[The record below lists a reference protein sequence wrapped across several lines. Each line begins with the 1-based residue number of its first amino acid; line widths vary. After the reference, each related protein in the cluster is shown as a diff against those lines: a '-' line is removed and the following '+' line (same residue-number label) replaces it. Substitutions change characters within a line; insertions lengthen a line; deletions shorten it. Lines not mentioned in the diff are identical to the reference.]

1 MQVLT
6 MKHYSIGA
14 WTIKPGRENEF
25 ISAWN
30 GFAQWTTEVTFGASQ
45 GTLVQDIDEPRLF
58 YCFWPF
64 NSADDVRDWRSEPKF
79 REFMMRMRAFCE
91 SCHPSIA
98 RVVGKV
104 GGDPLPDRV

>member
-1 MQVLT
+1 MREQILT
-6 MKHYSIGA
+6 TKHFSIGA

-30 GFAQWTTEVTFGASQ
+30 DFAQWTTELTSGASQ

-64 NSADDVRDWRSEPKF
+64 DDADAVRDWRSEPKY

-91 SCHPSIA
+91 SYSPSIT
-98 RVVGKV
+98 RLVGKV
-104 GGDPLPDRV
+104 GGEAPP